1 MERLSRVVIFL
12 IVGVVGLPATEINLN
27 AMPGFKVLKSD
38 DWEPLDQQGMLAVQ
52 FDVRPESWPV
62 AIAVNA
68 VASSDY
74 DRRTV
79 QNIGTVESYGGV
91 TELQVGLAG
100 LLALPGNTTLYLGGG
115 GSFASATH
123 VTWTAS
129 SERTDWGYG
138 IGTWAHAGAFWTIGS
153 FNLGAGAGW
162 SWVPLE
168 LDDRDV
174 DAGGWRFGLLLGAK
188 LK

>member
-1 MERLSRVVIFL
+1 MCV
-12 IVGVVGLPATEINLN
+12 A
-27 AMPGFKVLKSD
+27 
-38 DWEPLDQQGMLAVQ
+38 
-52 FDVRPESWPV
+52 WPV

-74 DRRTV
+74 DRCTV

-91 TELQVGLAG
+91 TEFQIGLAG

-115 GSFASATH
+115 GSFASALRE
-123 VTWTAS
+123 TWTAS

-138 IGTWAHAGAFWTIGS
+138 VGTWGHVGAFWTIGS
-153 FNLGAGAGW
+153 FNIGAGAGW